1 MAVIAVLTN
10 LPDSESAFNL
20 ARELVRL
27 RLAACA
33 NVLAPAT
40 SFYRWEG
47 REEQATEVPVLIK
60 STRAR
65 YAELEAAIRSRHPY
79 SVPEIVAWPV
89 EQGFA
94 GYLAWVEQETQ
105 PEPTPGENP

>member
-20 ARELVRL
+20 ARELVHL

-33 NVLAPAT
+33 NVLGAAT

-47 REEQATEVPVLIK
+47 REEQATEIPVLLK
-60 STRAR
+60 STSERF
-65 YAELEAAIRSRHPY
+65 AELEREIRARHPY
-79 SVPEIVAWPV
+79 SVPEIIAWPI
-89 EQGFA
+89 EIGSA
-94 GYLAWVEQETQ
+94 EYLGWVEAECR
-105 PEPTPGENP
+105 PAG

>member
-10 LPDSESAFNL
+10 LPDSDSAFNL

-33 NVLAPAT
+33 NVLAPAK

-47 REEQATEVPVLIK
+47 RDQQATEYPVLIK
-60 STRAR
+60 STRDCYAR
-65 YAELEAAIRSRHPY
+65 LEQAIRERHPY
-79 SVPEIVAWPV
+79 SLPEIISWPIDNGLP
-89 EQGFA
+89 E
-94 GYLAWVEQETQ
+94 YLAWVEAEASGT
-105 PEPTPGENP
+105 